1 MKWRESVAQSLNT
14 KADFSTEGIAYLGF
28 AEYGKILIGDVA
40 FEFYNDRNVEK
51 NMTFPWTAVA
61 RVEGD
66 VSKSLKGEVKVGRQF
81 SIVLQNGS
89 KVRFSSKNSGTVLKW
104 IRHYLGNDKVVK
116 SPSFLGTFKNAF
128 KRKKKK

>member
-1 MKWRESVAQSLNT
+1 MAQSLNT

-51 NMTFPWTAVA
+51 NMTFPWSSIL

-66 VSKSLKGEVKVGRQF
+66 VTKTLKGQVKVGRQF

-89 KVRFSSKNSGTVLKW
+89 KVRFSSKESGTVLRW
-104 IRHYLGNDKVVK
+104 MRDYLGNEKVVK

-128 KRKKKK
+128 KRKRKK

>member
-1 MKWRESVAQSLNT
+1 MAQSLNT
-14 KADFSTEGIAYLGF
+14 KADYSTEGIAYLGF

-81 SIVLQNGS
+81 SIVLQNGP
-89 KVRFSSKNSGTVLKW
+89 KVRF
-104 IRHYLGNDKVVK
+104 
-116 SPSFLGTFKNAF
+116 
-128 KRKKKK
+128 

>member
-1 MKWRESVAQSLNT
+1 QSLNT
-14 KADFSTEGIAYLGF
+14 KADYSTEGIAYLGF

-89 KVRFSSKNSGTVLKW
+89 
-104 IRHYLGNDKVVK
+104 
-116 SPSFLGTFKNAF
+116 
-128 KRKKKK
+128 

>member
-1 MKWRESVAQSLNT
+1 MAQSLNT
-14 KADFSTEGIAYLGF
+14 KADYSTEGIAYLGF

-66 VSKSLKGEVKVGRQF
+66 VSKSFYKMAL
-81 SIVLQNGS
+81 
-89 KVRFSSKNSGTVLKW
+89 RFDS
-104 IRHYLGNDKVVK
+104 H
-116 SPSFLGTFKNAF
+116 
-128 KRKKKK
+128 RKTQELF

>member
-1 MKWRESVAQSLNT
+1 MAQSLNT

-51 NMTFPWTAVA
+51 NITFPWSSIL

-66 VSKSLKGEVKVGRQF
+66 VTKTLKGQVKVGRQF

-89 KVRFSSKNSGTVLKW
+89 KVRFSSKESGTVLRW
-104 IRHYLGNDKVVK
+104 MRDYLGNEKVVK

>member
-1 MKWRESVAQSLNT
+1 VAQSLNT

-51 NMTFPWTAVA
+51 NMTFPWSSIL

-66 VSKSLKGEVKVGRQF
+66 VTKTL
-81 SIVLQNGS
+81 NGS
-89 KVRFSSKNSGTVLKW
+89 KVRFSSKESGTVLRW
-104 IRHYLGNDKVVK
+104 MRDYLGNEKVVK

>member
-1 MKWRESVAQSLNT
+1 MAQSLNT

-51 NMTFPWTAVA
+51 NMTFPWSSIL

-66 VSKSLKGEVKVGRQF
+66 VTKNLKGQVKVGRQF

-89 KVRFSSKNSGTVLKW
+89 KVRFSSKESGTVLRW
-104 IRHYLGNDKVVK
+104 MRDYLGNEKVVK

>member
-1 MKWRESVAQSLNT
+1 MAQSLNT

-28 AEYGKILIGDVA
+28 AEYGKILIGNVA

-51 NMTFPWTAVA
+51 NMTFPWSSIL

-66 VSKSLKGEVKVGRQF
+66 VTKTLKGQVKVGRQF

-89 KVRFSSKNSGTVLKW
+89 KVRFSSKESGTVLRW
-104 IRHYLGNDKVVK
+104 MRDYLGNEKVVK

>member
-1 MKWRESVAQSLNT
+1 MAQSLNT

-51 NMTFPWTAVA
+51 NMTFPWSSIL

-66 VSKSLKGEVKVGRQF
+66 VTKTLKGQVKVGRQF

-89 KVRFSSKNSGTVLKW
+89 KVRFSSKESGTVLRW
-104 IRHYLGNDKVVK
+104 MRDYLGNEKVVK
-116 SPSFLGTFKNAF
+116 SPSFLGTFK
-128 KRKKKK
+128 KCL

>member
-1 MKWRESVAQSLNT
+1 MAQSLNT

-51 NMTFPWTAVA
+51 NMIFPWSSIL

-66 VSKSLKGEVKVGRQF
+66 VTKTLKGQVKVGRQF

-89 KVRFSSKNSGTVLKW
+89 KVRFSSKESGTVLRW
-104 IRHYLGNDKVVK
+104 MRDYLGNEKVVK